1 MATSSSASR
10 CLDRTKAKQLLD
22 SLKTDDKLGEAVSQY
37 CDIIERGDTMTAYEF
52 QFRWIPSMLFEWEKG
67 NVDDTQLT
75 DITAWKLNLGSMFI
89 SQYEWDWSAISAQV
103 YSQPNNIDIIV
114 YRMPEPEN
122 LPLCRYVAAFVPID
136 NCYKCLHYL
145 CDARREI
152 EAAGTIQTQS
162 GATGTDTVRNPPIAH
177 TC

>member
-1 MATSSSASR
+1 M
-10 CLDRTKAKQLLD
+10 D
-22 SLKTDDKLGEAVSQY
+22 SLKTDDELGEAVSQY

-122 LPLCRYVAAFVPID
+122 LPLCRYVAAAL
-136 NCYKCLHYL
+136 NRNLH
-145 CDARREI
+145 
-152 EAAGTIQTQS
+152 
-162 GATGTDTVRNPPIAH
+162 TVRYFTLEPY
-177 TC
+177 